1 MTRGPNVR
9 EDAVRGCYRTGV
21 LRGNGEVRSVEL
33 MALREDIA
41 SRTRSPQGASRPG
54 VASFNG
60 VPAPIYAQL
69 ITLFR
74 RRIESG
80 EWAVHQQM
88 PTLES
93 LVEELGVARATIR
106 HAIGFLERE
115 GLIGRY
121 RGRGTFVLAK
131 PESEVW
137 HEIPTDWDSLTQA
150 GRDRTIK
157 VDWLA
162 CKPATNPPTPSHDGG
177 TLAPGYQYMR
187 RVHYRHGVPY
197 FIGASYVEETAFK
210 AIGKQGFGH
219 TAPLRSLQVHL
230 EGRIGR
236 ALQTINVGTADMETA
251 KLLDVPL
258 NSPIVIL
265 RRSVFD
271 RDDVLVYES
280 EGFHRSDFVR
290 IRMNL
295 R

>member
-1 MTRGPNVR
+1 MV
-9 EDAVRGCYRTGV
+9 
-21 LRGNGEVRSVEL
+21 
-33 MALREDIA
+33 LREDIA
-41 SRTRSPQGASRPG
+41 SRSRNGYGSARSG

-60 VPAPIYAQL
+60 VPVPIYAQL

-80 EWAVHQQM
+80 EWLVHQQM

-137 HEIPTDWDSLTQA
+137 HEIPTDWDSLTQP

-157 VDWLA
+157 VDWMA
-162 CKPATNPPTPSHDGG
+162 CKPAATPPTPSHSGG
-177 TLAPGYQYMR
+177 TLATAYQYMR

-197 FIGASYVEETAFK
+197 FIGASYIEQQAFK
-210 AIGKQGFGH
+210 AIGKKGFGD
-219 TAPLRSLQVHL
+219 TAPLRSLQHHFKSQ
-230 EGRIGR
+230 IGR
-236 ALQTINVGTADMETA
+236 AMQTINVGTADMETA
-251 KLLDVPL
+251 RLLDVPL

-271 RDDVLVYES
+271 CDEVLIYEF
-280 EGFHRSDFVR
+280 EGFHRGDFVR
-290 IRMNL
+290 IRMQL

>member
-1 MTRGPNVR
+1 M
-9 EDAVRGCYRTGV
+9 
-21 LRGNGEVRSVEL
+21 LRSV
-33 MALREDIA
+33 AQRDDIA
-41 SRTRSPQGASRPG
+41 GRQRGGQGSGRS
-54 VASFNG
+54 VMASFNG
-60 VPAPIYAQL
+60 VPVPIYAQL

-80 EWAVHQQM
+80 EWPVHQQM
-88 PTLES
+88 PTLER

-137 HEIPTDWDSLTQA
+137 HEIPTDWDSLTRS

-162 CKPATNPPTPSHDGG
+162 CKPASTLPTPAHDGG
-177 TLAPGYQYMR
+177 TLAEGYQYMR

-197 FIGASYVEETAFK
+197 FIGASYVEQKAFK
-210 AIGKQGFGH
+210 AIGKQGFGD
-219 TAPLRSLQVHL
+219 TAPLRSLQSYFKA
-230 EGRIGR
+230 RIGR

-271 RDDVLVYES
+271 RDNVLVYES